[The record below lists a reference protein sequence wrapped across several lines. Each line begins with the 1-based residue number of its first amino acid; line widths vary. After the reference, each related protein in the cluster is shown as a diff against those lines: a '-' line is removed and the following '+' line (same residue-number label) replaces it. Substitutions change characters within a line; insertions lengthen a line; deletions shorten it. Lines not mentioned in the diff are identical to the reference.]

1 MIVIGYKYETEEE
14 AVIARETCDAYYN
27 IPVNTGDVTEH
38 WVNYLTAE
46 LDTPI
51 FWYIRFHESL
61 TVVLGEPKEFD
72 VTIEPI

>member
-14 AVIARETCDAYYN
+14 AVIARDLCDAYYG

-61 TVVLGEPKEFD
+61 IPVLGEPKEFD
-72 VTIEPI
+72 VVIEPI